1 MEKIKETMNIFIDN
15 NKKKSNSYWQKIRDA
30 LNKINAKVMAN

>member
-1 MEKIKETMNIFIDN
+1 MNTFIDN